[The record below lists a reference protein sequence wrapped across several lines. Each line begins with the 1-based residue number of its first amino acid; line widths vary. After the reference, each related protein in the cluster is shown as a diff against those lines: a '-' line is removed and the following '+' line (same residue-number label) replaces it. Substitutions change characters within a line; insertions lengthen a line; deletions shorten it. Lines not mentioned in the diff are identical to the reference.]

1 MNNMLSIE
9 KKLMEAG
16 DYIQTGT
23 SAYAH
28 QSFFRTSPE
37 SLQLGRMAMIG
48 VEASKT
54 LAKE

>member
-1 MNNMLSIE
+1 
-9 KKLMEAG
+9 MEAG